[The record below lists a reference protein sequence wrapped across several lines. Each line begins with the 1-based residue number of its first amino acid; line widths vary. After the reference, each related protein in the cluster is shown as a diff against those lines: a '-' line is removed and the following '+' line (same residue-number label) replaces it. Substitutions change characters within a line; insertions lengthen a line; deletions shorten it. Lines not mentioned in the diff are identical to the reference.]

1 MTRHVSV
8 TACRPRMVT
17 LVVPVEDELREHPM
31 AVEVRTLGDCGLG
44 HIEGGNGDG
53 RRRRCGREHAHEQT
67 GEMIDHGGVEDV
79 HSRVQRV
86 GDLAHR
92 KGLLAPSR
100 RRNTQGL
107 VPHQKLSSKANA
119 PLRHSTRRPAQLP
132 GCLSSFDESHHRVA
146 GRAQPSDRT

>member
-1 MTRHVSV
+1 
-8 TACRPRMVT
+8 MVT

-92 KGLLAPSR
+92 KGLVGAFETSEHAGTRAAPEAQFEGQCTVEAQHATACPATWLLVLFR
-100 RRNTQGL
+100 RISPSG
-107 VPHQKLSSKANA
+107 
-119 PLRHSTRRPAQLP
+119 RRSGAAL
-132 GCLSSFDESHHRVA
+132 
-146 GRAQPSDRT
+146 